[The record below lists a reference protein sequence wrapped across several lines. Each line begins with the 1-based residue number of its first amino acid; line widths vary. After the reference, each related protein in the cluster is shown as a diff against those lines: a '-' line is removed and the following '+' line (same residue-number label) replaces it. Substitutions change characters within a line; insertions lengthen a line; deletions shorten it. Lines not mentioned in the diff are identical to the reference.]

1 MSIFSQAAPGR
12 GDYRVGIDVG
22 GTFTDFSVMRLSDG
36 TVLNHKEPS
45 TPSEPSL
52 AVQRGL
58 KAVMD
63 SHRLMPDDLGLIVHG
78 TTIGLN
84 AILQRKGAR
93 LALVVSNGNRDILEI
108 GRGRMLRPYAM
119 FGRKEP
125 PLVARSDVF
134 PCSARAGADGST
146 VAFPDSRELDDL
158 AARLRAAG
166 VEAVAVTLLNAY
178 CAPDVE
184 ARLKKELAQRL
195 PDLPVTTS
203 TEVWPEMREYER
215 CLVAVLNASVQPLM
229 TRYYGQLQSH
239 LGELGIRCS
248 IFITASNGGTLSMKT
263 AAERPIDTVLSG
275 PASGVVAASNL
286 AREHGLERVVT
297 VDIGGTSSDMAVC
310 TPSRPDVT
318 TQTWLGELPLITPTV
333 NVTAIGAGG
342 GSLVRVDSH
351 GLLKVGPES
360 AGADPGPVCY
370 GRGGGQ
376 PTITDCY
383 LTLGLLR
390 SDGFAG
396 GRMLLDRDAARVALD
411 KIGAQLGFGSAD
423 RAVKAAAAALSVATS
438 NMATEMLKDLARRG
452 VDPNEVVLLPFGGA
466 GPTHAAMLAEEVR
479 IQRIAV
485 PPAPGLFCAFGAL
498 AADARRD
505 FIRMVKRPLD
515 DRSAL
520 MAKDHFATLTQEAQ
534 QWLTEEG
541 PLIGSRAFLLSAD
554 MRYVGQAYEINVDLP
569 VESDITAA
577 ALGICFHEAHHRLY
591 GFADPEAPIELQ
603 NVRVQAVGAMTRPRP
618 AQWQPR
624 GGVAST
630 TRRNVWQADDWL
642 EVQVVQR
649 DLLTAGAALNGPTL
663 VEQPDTTVFIPFGWI
678 ARVLGDGTLMMEKK
692 Q

>member
-1 MSIFSQAAPGR
+1 
-12 GDYRVGIDVG
+12 
-22 GTFTDFSVMRLSDG
+22 
-36 TVLNHKEPS
+36 
-45 TPSEPSL
+45 
-52 AVQRGL
+52 
-58 KAVMD
+58 
-63 SHRLMPDDLGLIVHG
+63 
-78 TTIGLN
+78 
-84 AILQRKGAR
+84 
-93 LALVVSNGNRDILEI
+93 
-108 GRGRMLRPYAM
+108 
-119 FGRKEP
+119 
-125 PLVARSDVF
+125 
-134 PCSARAGADGST
+134 
-146 VAFPDSRELDDL
+146 
-158 AARLRAAG
+158 
-166 VEAVAVTLLNAY
+166 
-178 CAPDVE
+178 
-184 ARLKKELAQRL
+184 
-195 PDLPVTTS
+195 
-203 TEVWPEMREYER
+203 
-215 CLVAVLNASVQPLM
+215 
-229 TRYYGQLQSH
+229 
-239 LGELGIRCS
+239 
-248 IFITASNGGTLSMKT
+248 
-263 AAERPIDTVLSG
+263 
-275 PASGVVAASNL
+275 
-286 AREHGLERVVT
+286 HGLERVVT

-318 TQTWLGELPLITPTV
+318 TQTWLGALPLITPTV

-370 GRGGGQ
+370 GRGGAQ

-411 KIGAQLGFGSAD
+411 KIGAQLGFGSTD

-479 IQRIAV
+479 IQRITV

-534 QWLTEEG
+534 QWLAEEG
-541 PLIGSRAFLLSAD
+541 PLIGSRTFLLSAD
-554 MRYVGQAYEINVDLP
+554 MSYVGQAYEINVDLP
-569 VESDITAA
+569 VEPDITVA
-577 ALGICFHEAHHRLY
+577 ALGASFHEAHHRLY

-624 GGVAST
+624 EGVAST

-642 EVQVVQR
+642 EFQVAQR
-649 DLLTAGAALNGPTL
+649 DVLTVGATLKGPTL
-663 VEQPDTTVFIPFGWI
+663 VEQPDTTVFIPSGWT
-678 ARVLGDGTLMMEKK
+678 AHVLGDGTLMMEKK